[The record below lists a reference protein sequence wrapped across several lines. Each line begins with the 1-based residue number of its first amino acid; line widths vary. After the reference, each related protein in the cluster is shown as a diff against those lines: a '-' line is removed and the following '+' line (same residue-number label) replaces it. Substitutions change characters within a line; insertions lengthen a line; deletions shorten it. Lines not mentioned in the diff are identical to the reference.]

1 VVAEGVE
8 HGAQR
13 DLLAAFGC
21 DYIQGWY
28 YSKALPRDAFEEYL
42 ERQMAY

>member
-1 VVAEGVE
+1 VIAEGVE

-13 DLLAAFGC
+13 DTLAAFGC

-28 YSKALPRDAFEEYL
+28 LLAGAVARGFEEYL